1 MCPGTRVPLQA
12 AQAASLSHV
21 VVIFHLGFLSR
32 EASEFCS
39 SLEAQDWQVPSASGF
54 VMVQST
60 RVSSYVER
68 GANRPVLINLLRSP

>member
-1 MCPGTRVPLQA
+1 MCPGTRVPLQV

-21 VVIFHLGFLSR
+21 VVTFHLGFLR
-32 EASEFCS
+32 EDSEFRS

-68 GANRPVLINLLRSP
+68 GADRPVLINLLRSP